1 MVTVCVESKFLFKK
15 TKNELTEQMCKQL
28 TQFYLHNSK
37 EVVENLFFF
46 AKKYFNLTQSSQ
58 IQVFK
63 ETKNNETG
71 RGPQAFSLII

>member
-37 EVVENLFFF
+37 EVVENLFFHQKIF
-46 AKKYFNLTQSSQ
+46 QFDPVESDSGLQR
-58 IQVFK
+58 
-63 ETKNNETG
+63 NEKQ
-71 RGPQAFSLII
+71 RNW